1 MDFIR
6 FIVGMEAVRKNLKR
20 VFETDELA
28 DKKELYAILQEKQQ
42 LIRAAIKARDAE
54 REKQLWIEYCG
65 TVATFFAGEMRK
77 GVW

>member
-6 FIVGMEAVRKNLKR
+6 FIVGMESVRKSLKR

-28 DKKELYAILQEKQQ
+28 DRRELYAILQEKQQ
-42 LIRAAIKARDAE
+42 LIKRAIKSGNAE
-54 REKQLWIEYCG
+54 QEKQLWIEYCG